1 MAEEKKKRNWLIK
14 VNSMKYN
21 ILGSAREFGEK
32 IPWRIEDEIS
42 LDDEN
47 IVYFYLVGSKGN
59 NNSVNELYGRFIFE
73 GKVTAIKNADEIM
86 EENVD
91 KNEDKNENKKEIYDS
106 KYWSD
111 NVKENK
117 VKSSDCKYAII
128 RIDKN
133 LYDKKITSGDVDNR
147 IWAGEYAQKDVY
159 ELDDKMVESI
169 RRHILRN

>member
-32 IPWRIEDEIS
+32 IPWHIEDEMS
-42 LDDEN
+42 LEDEN

-73 GKVTAIKNADEIM
+73 GKVTAIKTADEIT
-86 EENVD
+86 EENGD
-91 KNEDKNENKKEIYDS
+91 KKEIYDS

-169 RRHILRN
+169 RRHI